1 MLDIKFVREN
11 PEKVK
16 ENIRKKFQD
25 AKLPLVDEVLEL
37 DVKYRAALTE
47 GNDLRAA
54 RNALSKQVGVLMGQA
69 KKDPSKLE
77 EAEKVKAQVKADA
90 DRLAELEKA
99 AAAMSERVRTIML
112 TIPNI
117 IDDSVPIGPDDSCN
131 VEVERFGEP
140 VVPDFP
146 IPYHTEI
153 MESFDGVDMDAAGRV
168 SGNGFYYLMGDIA
181 RLHSAVLAYARD
193 FMIGKGF
200 TYCIPPFMIHGNVV
214 EGVMSQ
220 TDMDAMMYKIEGEDL
235 YLIGTSEHSMIGKF
249 IDQMIP
255 ESKLPQ
261 TLTSY
266 SPCFRKEK
274 GAHGIEERGVYRIH
288 QFEKQEM
295 IVVCKPEDSKAWYEK
310 MWRYSVELF
319 RSMEIPVRQLEC
331 CSGDLA
337 DLKVKSCDIEAWSPR
352 QQKYFEVCSCSNLGD
367 AQARRLK
374 MRVKG
379 EDGKTYLPHTLNNT
393 VAAPPRMLI
402 AFLENHLQADGTVT
416 IPEVLRPYMGGTEV
430 LVPKKA

>member
-1 MLDIKFVREN
+1 MLDIKFIREN
-11 PEKVK
+11 PDAVK
-16 ENIRKKFQD
+16 ENIKKKFQD
-25 AKLPLVDEVLEL
+25 AKLPLVDELL
-37 DVKYRAALTE
+37 DLDAKNRAAITE
-47 GNDLRAA
+47 ASDLRAS
-54 RNALSKQVGVLMGQA
+54 RNSLSKQIGMLMGQA

-77 EAEKVKAQVKADA
+77 EAEKVKAQVKAQA
-90 DRLAELEKA
+90 DRLTELEGLEEDYAKRIH
-99 AAAMSERVRTIML
+99 EIML

-117 IDDSVPIGPDDSCN
+117 IDPSVPIGPDDSAN
-131 VEVERFGEP
+131 VEVQRFGEP
-140 VVPDFP
+140 VVPDFD

-153 MESFDGVDMDAAGRV
+153 MESFNGIDMDAAGRV

-193 FMIGKGF
+193 FMINKGF

-220 TDMDAMMYKIEGEDL
+220 TEMDAMMYKIEGEDL

-249 IDQMIP
+249 IDQIIP
-255 ESKLPQ
+255 EDKLPQ

-295 IVVCKPEDSKAWYEK
+295 VVVCKPEDSMAWYEK
-310 MWRYSVELF
+310 MWRFSVELF

-352 QQKYFEVCSCSNLGD
+352 QKKYFEVCSCSNLGD

-379 EDGKTYLPHTLNNT
+379 EGGKMYLPHTLNNT
-393 VAAPPRMLI
+393 VVAPPRMLI
-402 AFLENHLQADGTVT
+402 AFLENHLQADGSVT
-416 IPEVLRPYMGGTEV
+416 IPEVLRSYMGGTEV
-430 LVPKKA
+430 LIPKK